1 MLRVQPTLT
10 ILAQMV
16 SSFFFE
22 SEGVDFVQIDFS
34 SNRPFSNQTLNSFR
48 QLKSLFKCNSFDLIH
63 CHTPIA
69 GALCRIACRR
79 LRKAGTKVIYTTHGF
94 YFHKSGDFKSWAL
107 FYPIEWFCSG
117 FCDAIVTIN
126 SEDFTVAKRM
136 RCRKVFHMN
145 GMGVDINRFWKN
157 DVDCTAI
164 RSKLDISPNDIVVLS
179 VGELSK
185 RKNQKIVVEALSL
198 LHRPDVVLLH
208 CGNAMND
215 LNTKDEVLQ
224 AAKSGGVRLLMLG
237 LRSDVP
243 DLCKIADIGTLSST
257 REGLGLAG
265 IEMLASGLPL
275 VASSVHGIKDY
286 VKDGVNGYLANP
298 YDARSFAR
306 GIEKLFDPATRA
318 GMKDVC
324 HDSVK
329 SYDVSITR
337 KQLAGIYDAMFPNE
351 GFLLMGDD

>member
-1 MLRVQPTLT
+1 MKEALIVSA
-10 ILAQMV
+10 LAGFV
-16 SSFFFE
+16 KSFLINDIHLLQKHGFHVTCAANANHPGADGVLAFFE

-34 SNRPFSNQTLNSFR
+34 SNRPFSNETFSSFW
-48 QLKSLFKCNSFDLIH
+48 QLKSLFKCKSFDLVH

-107 FYPIEWFCSG
+107 FYPIEWLCSG

-145 GMGVDINRFWKN
+145 GMGVDIDRFWKN

-164 RSKLDISPNDIVVLS
+164 RSGLDISPNDIVVLS

-306 GIEKLFDPATRA
+306 GIENYSILRLGRA
-318 GMKDVC
+318 
-324 HDSVK
+324 
-329 SYDVSITR
+329 
-337 KQLAGIYDAMFPNE
+337 
-351 GFLLMGDD
+351 